1 MPITLPSVIDST
13 RSFDDE
19 SWVKGTTLIG
29 EEGLTKRRRP
39 LTKKKKILTAV
50 ILSAAIATPAFAQNP
65 RLHGSTH
72 HVRSHNDQ
80 SVQGE
85 NPTALTADERRNLE
99 NYGFSGKDPSRV
111 GGEDADLNGVS
122 GN

>member
-1 MPITLPSVIDST
+1 M
-13 RSFDDE
+13 
-19 SWVKGTTLIG
+19 KGTTLIG

-39 LTKKKKILTAV
+39 LTKNKKILTAV
-50 ILSAAIATPAFAQNP
+50 ILSAAVVTPAFAQNP
-65 RLHGSTH
+65 RLHASTH
-72 HVRSHNDQ
+72 HVRAHNDQ

-99 NYGFSGKDPSRV
+99 NYGFSGRDPSRV